1 MKNDLIEYVCDG
13 AEFKQDK
20 FMPGSHIPIKHPS
33 LLENDSPDYII
44 IFPWNIADEISS
56 LLKDKT
62 DEGSKLV
69 TFIPELNIW

>member
-1 MKNDLIEYVCDG
+1 
-13 AEFKQDK
+13 
-20 FMPGSHIPIKHPS
+20 MPGSHIPIKHPS
-33 LLENDSPDYII
+33 FLQNDSPDFII
-44 IFPWNIADEISS
+44 IFPWNIAEEISS